1 MRRALPL
8 LLAGWLLGVVT
19 AFAVGHAAPSLL
31 YEQRVLFGFR
41 TTDARVRE
49 LIADGWVV
57 VRSDEGVLTVERPR
71 LRLP

>member
-1 MRRALPL
+1 MRRALLL

-19 AFAVGHAAPSLL
+19 AIAVGESAPSLL
-31 YEQRVLFGFR
+31 YEQRVLFGFH
-41 TTDARVRE
+41 TTDTRVRE
-49 LIADGWVV
+49 LLSNGWVV